1 MTMDLGGLG
10 PGDSPLFPTDASHPN
25 PMFDFLTGFVPR
37 KLKDLFK
44 WAEYLAF
51 SSAHVYAVVK
61 KFGEYPIT
69 HLAYDTDNVA
79 EEERHREMFETHL
92 NIKGFLTKV
101 SFDKFLYGNCFVSLY
116 EPRKR
121 WLECSYC
128 GTRTDI
134 EHINYEY
141 IFDRVLFKFKCPV
154 KKCGKT
160 CQVRPKD
167 EKLRDAREINL
178 IRWDPKLIDIKHNP
192 ITGHS
197 SYYYTIPQWL
207 VQDVRKGDRTILDHL
222 PIEFLLCIQKKTPF
236 KFAKDALYHL
246 KVPGPAG
253 VEAHWGFPP
262 ITAAIKL
269 FLFAATLRKA
279 NEAIALEHIVPFRV
293 LYPQAS
299 SNAGDPVS
307 QINLAQWRAELEQN
321 YRRYRKDPL
330 HVMLAPI
337 PVGVQDIGGQGRA
350 LLTITEVQEA
360 EKNIVLSMGV
370 PPEFLLGGLGNNKGE
385 ITLRMLENQLQTH
398 VEDLN
403 KLVAWVSR
411 KVCAFMDYKHVSTRM
426 ADFKMLDDT
435 ELKQFMF
442 QLWSAGKLDDA
453 RIFESLD
460 INPKVTRER
469 RKQEA
474 IDETRLQMET
484 KAEIDKLQN
493 SLSAQAAQKAMMG
506 AGLNYNIQAI
516 IQAAQQQASQLGG
529 LDEGSRKSA
538 LAEMQSTDP
547 VMYAVVVQQLEQI
560 TTAQEA
566 QARTQVRQGGGPTG

>member
-1 MTMDLGGLG
+1 MTMDPMANLA
-10 PGDSPLFPTDASHPN
+10 PGDSVFPTDATHPN

-51 SSAHVYAVVK
+51 SSAHIYAVIK

-69 HLAYDTDNVA
+69 KLVFDTDNT
-79 EEERHREMFETHL
+79 ELETKHRELYEKHL
-92 NIKGFLTKV
+92 NLKGFLTKV
-101 SFDKFLYGNCFVSLY
+101 SFDKFLYGNSFISIY

-121 WLECSYC
+121 WLQCSHC

-134 EHINYEY
+134 HYVNYEY

-154 KKCGKT
+154 KRCGKVS
-160 CQVRPKD
+160 QVRPLD
-167 EKLRDAREINL
+167 EKLKDPSEINL
-178 IRWDPKLIDIKHNP
+178 IRWDPKLMDIKHNP

-197 SYYYTIPQWL
+197 TYYYTIPQWL
-207 VQDVRKGDRTILDHL
+207 VQDVKKGDRTILDHL
-222 PIEFLLCIQKKTPF
+222 PVEFLVCMQKKLPF
-236 KFAKDALYHL
+236 KFAKDSLYHL

-279 NEAIALEHIVPFRV
+279 NEAIALEHIVPMRV
-293 LYPQAS
+293 LYPQAAS
-299 SNAGDPVS
+299 AAGDPIS
-307 QINLAQWRAELEQN
+307 QINLAQWRSELEQN
-321 YRRYRKDPL
+321 YRRFRRDPL
-330 HVMLAPI
+330 HVMIAPV
-337 PVGVQDIGGQGRA
+337 PVGVQDVGGQGRA
-350 LLTITEVQEA
+350 LMVGPEIKDA
-360 EKNIVLSMGV
+360 EQNIMLSYGV
-370 PPEFLLGGLGNNKGE
+370 PPEFLMGGLGTNKGE

-398 VEDLN
+398 IDDLN
-403 KLVAWVSR
+403 QLISWLSR
-411 KVCAFMDYKHVSTRM
+411 KISVFLEYEKVGTKM
-426 ADFKMLDDT
+426 ADFKMLDDI
-435 ELKQFMF
+435 EMKQLLM
-442 QLWSAGKLDDA
+442 QIWQTGKLDDG
-453 RIFESLD
+453 RLFEAMD
-460 INPKVTRER
+460 IDPKLTRER

-474 IDETRLQMET
+474 IDETRLQQET
-484 KAEIDKLQN
+484 QAEVAKLQN
-493 SLSAQAAQKAMMG
+493 SLSQQAQQKAQQG

-516 IQAAQQQASQLGG
+516 VQAAQQQASQLGG

-566 QARTQVRQGGGPTG
+566 QARAQVRGAPAG